1 MTKETLE
8 KAKLLDENIY
18 YINNLLY
25 AIKDNTVVF
34 SSTVTGK
41 DYRLC
46 DLDSYTH
53 DLIIEDMKQI
63 LNKRRDEIRN
73 ICILLYD
80 KSCTHFVKG
89 IETR

>member
-41 DYRLC
+41 DYRLN
-46 DLDSYTH
+46 DLDSYTR
-53 DLIIEDMKQI
+53 DLIIEGMKQI
-63 LNKRRDEIRN
+63 LNKRRDEMMKMLEN
-73 ICILLYD
+73 L
-80 KSCTHFVKG
+80 
-89 IETR
+89 

>member
-8 KAKLLDENIY
+8 IAKLLDKNIY

-25 AIKDNTVVF
+25 AMKDNAVVF

-41 DYRLC
+41 DYRLS
-46 DLDSYTH
+46 DLDSCTH

-63 LNKRRDEIRN
+63 LNRRRDEMMK
-73 ICILLYD
+73 ILENL
-80 KSCTHFVKG
+80 
-89 IETR
+89 

>member
-25 AIKDNTVVF
+25 AIKDNKVVF

-46 DLDSYTH
+46 DLDSYTR
-53 DLIIEDMKQI
+53 DLIIEDMEQI
-63 LNKRRDEIRN
+63 LNRRRDEMLKMLEN
-73 ICILLYD
+73 L
-80 KSCTHFVKG
+80 
-89 IETR
+89 

>member
-25 AIKDNTVVF
+25 AIKDNNVVF

-41 DYRLC
+41 NYRLC
-46 DLDSYTH
+46 DLDSYTR
-53 DLIIEDMKQI
+53 DLIVNDVNHI
-63 LNKRRDEIRN
+63 LNRRRDEMIKMLEN
-73 ICILLYD
+73 L
-80 KSCTHFVKG
+80 
-89 IETR
+89 

>member
-8 KAKLLDENIY
+8 IAKLLDKNIY

-41 DYRLC
+41 DYRLNV
-46 DLDSYTH
+46 LDSYTR

-63 LNKRRDEIRN
+63 LNRRRDEMMK
-73 ICILLYD
+73 ILENL
-80 KSCTHFVKG
+80 
-89 IETR
+89 